1 MVENNALKKVAQV
14 SLKSI
19 FLNIS
24 LLFNTSWDVEILLGD
39 TCGRYEKLMLD
50 SDYT

>member
-1 MVENNALKKVAQV
+1 MLKKKVAQV

-24 LLFNTSWDVEILLGD
+24 LLFNTSWDTEILLETLVED
-39 TCGRYEKLMLD
+39 VRN
-50 SDYT
+50 